1 MSIFMIFELD
11 VASPPFAVLCLCMH
25 AVNSSDIFSV
35 GDHLLCIEIQVL
47 VFHALVTKMMK

>member
-25 AVNSSDIFSV
+25 VISSSYIFSV
-35 GDHLLCIEIQVL
+35 GDHLLCIEVQVL